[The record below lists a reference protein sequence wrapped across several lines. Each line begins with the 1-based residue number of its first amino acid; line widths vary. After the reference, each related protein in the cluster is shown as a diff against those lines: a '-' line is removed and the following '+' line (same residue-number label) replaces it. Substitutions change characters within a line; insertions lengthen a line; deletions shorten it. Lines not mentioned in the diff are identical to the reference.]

1 MSFAWIQDFY
11 KLLLEL
17 NPLSISVRL
26 LLSVVFSG
34 VIGLER
40 QGRHH
45 PAGLRTHILV
55 CVGACMTML
64 LGEYLFTVYDADP
77 SRIGAQVISGI
88 GFLGVGT
95 IMSSGGHVRGITT
108 AAGLWASACMGLAI
122 GAGFYFGAF
131 AGFIAIAFSLVV
143 LRRLSVLH
151 NRKHPRTKHI
161 SIGLKDMADLQY
173 VVSLMKIWGAS
184 VSNVN
189 ISDPNNED
197 EGAEGIHAVI
207 DVTLGISVDSS
218 QFMLNLLQEERVLY
232 AEIRSEQA
240 KERGFSC

>member
-1 MSFAWIQDFY
+1 MSFVWLDDFLR
-11 KLLLEL
+11 LLSEL

-26 LLSVVFSG
+26 LLSVIFSG
-34 VIGLER
+34 IIGLER
-40 QGRHH
+40 QGQHH

-55 CVGACMTML
+55 CVGGCMTML
-64 LGEYLFTVYDADP
+64 LGEYLFGVYGTDP

-131 AGFIAIAFSLVV
+131 AGFVAIAFSLVV
-143 LRRLSVLH
+143 LRRLNALH

-161 SIGLKDMADLQY
+161 AIRLRDMADLQY
-173 VVSLMKIWGAS
+173 IASLMKIWGAS

-189 ISDPNNED
+189 IGDPNNED
-197 EGAEGIHAVI
+197 ERAEGIHALL
-207 DVTLGISVDSS
+207 DVTLGSSVDSS
-218 QFMLNLLQEERVLY
+218 QFMLNLLREERVLY
-232 AEIRSEQA
+232 AEYIGSQT
-240 KERGFSC
+240 KERAFTC